1 MGSRREGTG
10 TGTGTGKAMD
20 PPPNTPVTR
29 MMMTMR
35 GMKEVQ
41 TVRIDIT
48 MMTRKMTMMKE
59 TKALVW
65 TQ

>member
-10 TGTGTGKAMD
+10 TGTGKATV